1 MGTDGRAK
9 APRPRTPS
17 PSAPRGSLG
26 ESTGE
31 HVRSGGPAASADPSP
46 ALTLWAASPTSESPT
61 VDLPPLP
68 TFPRRGRVP
77 ETPSGPSNDQDRFH
91 IASWGSPYSGPT
103 PESRTSSDR
112 RRRRSL
118 SNDTFDGDSP
128 GHRFD
133 LGHLLPS
140 RVPELDLFEPQPP
153 NSRVPS
159 AERRPTPRASAGKRP
174 ATSPSHS
181 TFRPEDNRL
190 QEYFESRFIGEH
202 HSRWSDISLSSD
214 TESIDHTPQDNTRD
228 SPLSKRKDILRALF
242 NSSPSPEDERAR
254 QTSTDTFRRHKPKG
268 SNHTVT
274 QQDFWGTSTDFL
286 SQARG
291 KMMDSKY
298 AVQASEPSQRPEV
311 SPIGSNSGDGRGARK
326 SAAASNPLSES
337 KHALASE
344 IDQQPKEEDSPNHA
358 SGYRFTEVADTMEK
372 HAKQFEQPE
381 ERRNEEAER
390 AAKNE
395 DPTES
400 ASQVEDAPVTTT
412 GSKDDVSPIQD
423 DQEENQERSPVD
435 GHSHPDLSAVDVDAI
450 QESTQ
455 DRALQPPRVVGEHKN
470 AQEESLTTAQEASLP
485 QIAPIVPTPSPRPS
499 VKVPWGKKTLTIR
512 LPHDKLRGQEGG
524 PPIPLLPREVAAR
537 VAYFEEQGFDTRGF
551 VTGESDEYGFGDGS
565 KQNRPIFPDSETVR
579 RDAQQSGNVVR
590 IPDPKEWRSYVD
602 FLTEQ
607 KLRALGV
614 SIGDEEP
621 PVPPPGLSRQS
632 STQQYPPLPFSP
644 PMPPSSGSSQQPPQP
659 PHAFSATSIPEALST
674 TMSRKASIASPLSGL
689 TPNNPRGQLHRQG
702 SFPFSVQSQQGNAS
716 SFSSFSPQ
724 QQFASPLS
732 GPRTGSPAIQH
743 PFANRATNIGSPGPS
758 SLDMQQLV
766 RYPPAIQAELI
777 AQMQRQQQQQ
787 LHAKLQQQQQL
798 ALNTKLPDF
807 ADDDLEEESLSAHPP
822 LHTRAVDRD
831 RQEIAVPRPRSHRHN
846 LSAALEKDIP
856 NAEYHLGKQN
866 ERQMETESGFQANDP
881 FINPRTQRPLVSRN
895 PSETRWND
903 AVQSIQV
910 LNKHR
915 QTRWEPDNAER
926 PMMNA
931 ETPMSASTLGHEMS
945 DELKTNPSEVDTNPD
960 LDRQQI
966 SRANASKQ
974 EASSVVVSS
983 VNGAGD
989 GVQGDQAPQV
999 VTKHRVK
1006 PSLSGLNVEA
1016 KEFRFNPSASF
1027 QPGNFSF
1034 SGANFQPPPTAKPP
1048 QPNYSRPFP
1057 QSQPEKSSFNISAP
1071 AFNPK
1076 GSFGSGPSI
1085 QSFNFSAPSFKPGAP
1100 EFKPSAPI
1108 EEPTTSGGEQ
1118 PVADR
1123 IFTTL
1128 STASSEDVVKQP
1140 KKNKAVQIV
1149 NPNLLPKP
1157 ATVRETMAEDESG
1170 RLAREDDRQKRAR
1183 KYDDDGDEV
1192 PQFAFPTHVEAD
1204 LDAATI
1210 HPAPIVPS
1218 NDLVDKFEEVSL
1230 GAHRIRT
1237 PPAAAALHD
1246 TPTPVPSN
1254 APTIDE
1260 LRRRALDSI
1269 PKQEEQANVAIQP
1282 TTTDDPRQMS
1292 PAQAALHAV
1301 LGGKRHGHKSSLS
1314 ATAKPFE
1321 FKPLSSD
1328 TDFPSFSGRTS
1339 EIIDSQNDSSQIL
1352 SSPTQPLDSSIATT
1366 FRPSDSF
1373 FDQTASD
1380 PSKRQQPG
1388 LAPYPTS
1395 DNGVSYDDF
1404 EQPSLAE
1411 IDNVMR
1417 QLNENDDLGVE
1428 KEEPPSWE
1436 PPSPPFQADQPL
1448 LQPWKNMRSDAPSPS
1463 PNRPRPTVETEN
1475 LEDETASH
1483 DPFSDSHAAVVDQ
1496 SPVRRLN
1503 NERDVPISDWD
1514 DAFSSSDEQK
1524 LKAQVQSRSI
1534 FFEPHVEKVVAK
1546 AFQTKMDPMM
1556 TALLQLQDSM
1566 ATLTAKNTVERR
1578 SMSASVGAESD
1589 ADDEDDDEVQ
1599 RPPRSR
1605 SRAKAF
1611 PTPELLNPDK
1621 IKSVMLEA
1629 LQTYNTPPT
1638 PPAPGVSEFHEALV
1652 SLKSA
1657 VARSDAEKMQL
1668 EDIRAVMEETLHRRD
1683 SALVPHA
1690 RAQMPYPEDDGQV
1703 MQLDK
1708 MLQDATVRAA
1718 EAVNHRNEIEDRAA
1732 ETRKLL
1738 RLAEEELSLY
1748 KELDS
1753 DKEHSLRSVRD
1764 ELSDL
1769 KEHLHDV
1776 QEHRI
1781 AAEKEHQSLT
1791 AKISSLEE
1799 EHTAMESTLEEYRES
1814 KRVWR
1819 QEIDDLMKER
1829 EALKSDVAIL
1839 TSQVKE
1845 GVEKRDDMRDRLIR
1859 LQEDMARSAGQMA
1872 SAKAHWHQQDL
1883 AHQTRAELLSVRI
1896 GDEARTRERLE
1907 KEIERLE
1914 TQEKEHMKLRVLV
1927 DHTQQENTRLEDMV
1941 TTVKKE
1947 LFEQQ
1952 QLAARFEREFNDAR
1966 ETARVEVQ
1974 RTRTSM
1980 EADIE
1985 AAHQQADLVRAD
1997 LEADFT
2003 SMRNRWEG
2011 ENSKLRTELDN
2022 IKMDADTAKEK
2033 HALLLEEAADAKRD
2047 ALQGAHDSRLNA
2059 INELQQS
2066 HERRIAELQANHSR
2080 VIGNAN
2086 EDKERSEKLLNER
2099 LGLADAKL
2107 EHYQDKIVHL
2117 EQKLEVAQSAAQ
2129 AAVKAAQSAKAAPQ
2143 IAHAAVTAAPAAA
2156 VPTSTAPVPEKVSP
2170 QALRESIMVLQE
2182 QLQER
2187 ESRIEHLE
2195 SELKATDTDAP
2206 TKLKERETEISW
2218 LRELLGVRVDDLSD
2232 LINTLSQPA
2241 YDPDTARDAAIRIR
2255 TNLKMEQQ
2263 EKERLIAANIAPGQ
2277 PLPVTLTGQQALASI
2292 SNFASPKAAQL
2303 AAAFGNWR
2311 KGNGNNTNPSQL
2323 STSRPGTSNSNS
2335 STPLPAT
2342 AAARRSS
2349 ATPLRRPGS
2358 NASTGNAQPGWMSG
2372 LMTPPTSNLR
2382 KTPTPTPSVRTSPE
2396 KPRTPQRQMAGA
2408 LGGARRSTSSLSRSP
2423 QTGRRQ
2429 QHQQLTARQLGKQ
2442 RVYADL
2448 DGDVEAG
2455 EDDGYDGVGGEMAGL
2470 RHPVTPPLMRKAS
2483 YDNDAEDG
2491 EYSTAGFEGFDDD
2504 EEGEGEH
2511 VDGVAEMGE
2520 RISPE
2525 PPRLKLDFG
2534 APIGD

>member
-1 MGTDGRAK
+1 
-9 APRPRTPS
+9 
-17 PSAPRGSLG
+17 
-26 ESTGE
+26 
-31 HVRSGGPAASADPSP
+31 
-46 ALTLWAASPTSESPT
+46 
-61 VDLPPLP
+61 
-68 TFPRRGRVP
+68 
-77 ETPSGPSNDQDRFH
+77 
-91 IASWGSPYSGPT
+91 
-103 PESRTSSDR
+103 
-112 RRRRSL
+112 
-118 SNDTFDGDSP
+118 
-128 GHRFD
+128 
-133 LGHLLPS
+133 
-140 RVPELDLFEPQPP
+140 
-153 NSRVPS
+153 
-159 AERRPTPRASAGKRP
+159 
-174 ATSPSHS
+174 
-181 TFRPEDNRL
+181 
-190 QEYFESRFIGEH
+190 
-202 HSRWSDISLSSD
+202 
-214 TESIDHTPQDNTRD
+214 
-228 SPLSKRKDILRALF
+228 
-242 NSSPSPEDERAR
+242 
-254 QTSTDTFRRHKPKG
+254 
-268 SNHTVT
+268 
-274 QQDFWGTSTDFL
+274 
-286 SQARG
+286 
-291 KMMDSKY
+291 MMDSKY
-298 AVQASEPSQRPEV
+298 AVQASGPAQRPEV
-311 SPIGSNSGDGRGARK
+311 PPTEPSSGGGRVARK
-326 SAAASNPLSES
+326 STLASNPLSES

-344 IDQQPKEEDSPNHA
+344 IDQEPKQEDSHDHT

-372 HAKQFEQPE
+372 HAKQLAQPE
-381 ERRNEEAER
+381 ERQSKEPKQTAE
-390 AAKNE
+390 NE
-395 DPTES
+395 DHTES
-400 ASQVEDAPVTTT
+400 APQMEGAPVSTTN
-412 GSKDDVSPIQD
+412 SKDDVSLTEN
-423 DQEENQERSPVD
+423 DQKNQEPSPVD
-435 GHSHPDLSAVDVDAI
+435 RHAQPDVVGYAANPSVVGADAI
-450 QESTQ
+450 QKSTQ
-455 DRALQPPRVVGEHKN
+455 DQALQQPTVADESTN
-470 AQEESLTTAQEASLP
+470 TEEESSNAAQEATLP
-485 QIAPIVPTPSPRPS
+485 QIAPVVPAPSPCPS

-551 VTGESDEYGFGDGS
+551 VTGESGDEYGFGDGS
-565 KQNRPIFPDSETVR
+565 KQNRPIFPDQETLR

-590 IPDPKEWRSYVD
+590 IPDPQAWRSYVD

-621 PVPPPGLSRQS
+621 AVPPPALSRQP

-644 PMPPSSGSSQQPPQP
+644 PIPPSSGSSQQPPHP
-659 PHAFSATSIPEALST
+659 PHAFSVGSVPEALST

-689 TPNNPRGQLHRQG
+689 TPNNPRGQLQRQG
-702 SFPFSVQSQQGNAS
+702 SFPFNIQSQQGIAS

-732 GPRTGSPAIQH
+732 GPRTGSPATQH
-743 PFANRATNIGSPGPS
+743 PFGNRGINVGSPGPSSLGPS

-766 RYPPAIQAELI
+766 RYPPAIQAELV

-807 ADDDLEEESLSAHPP
+807 ADDDLEEEPFSAHLP

-831 RQEIAVPRPRSHRHN
+831 QQEIAVPRPRSHRHN

-866 ERQMETESGFQANDP
+866 ERQMETDSRLQANDP
-881 FINPRTQRPLVSRN
+881 FINSQTQRPLVARN
-895 PSETRWND
+895 ASETRWND

-910 LNKHR
+910 LNKPR
-915 QTRWEPDNAER
+915 QTRWGPENVEH
-926 PMMNA
+926 PMMDA
-931 ETPMSASTLGHEMS
+931 ESPMSACALGQEMS
-945 DELKTNPSEVDTNPD
+945 DELKTNLSEVDTNPD
-960 LDRQQI
+960 LDRQRM
-966 SRANASKQ
+966 SRPDGSRQ
-974 EASSVVVSS
+974 ETSHVAENS
-983 VNGAGD
+983 VNDASD
-989 GVQGDQAPQV
+989 GVQGDRAPQV
-999 VTKHRVK
+999 VNKHRVK

-1034 SGANFQPPPTAKPP
+1034 TGVNFQPPPAAKPP
-1048 QPNYSRPFP
+1048 QPNYSRPLP

-1076 GSFGSGPSI
+1076 GSFGSGPSS
-1085 QSFNFSAPSFKPGAP
+1085 QSFNFSAPNFKPGAP

-1108 EEPTTSGGEQ
+1108 EESTSGGEQ

-1123 IFTTL
+1123 IFNNL
-1128 STASSEDVVKQP
+1128 STTSSEEVVKQP
-1140 KKNKAVQIV
+1140 KKNKAIQIV

-1157 ATVRETMAEDESG
+1157 AAVRETLVEDESG

-1183 KYDDDGDEV
+1183 KYNDDGDEV
-1192 PQFAFPTHVEAD
+1192 PQFAFPADVEAD
-1204 LDAATI
+1204 FDAGTM
-1210 HPAPIVPS
+1210 HSTPIVPS
-1218 NDLVDKFEEVSL
+1218 NDHVEKLEDISSSD
-1230 GAHRIRT
+1230 HRIPT
-1237 PPAAAALHD
+1237 PRAAATLHD
-1246 TPTPVPSN
+1246 TPTPVPAD

-1260 LRRRALDSI
+1260 LRRRALDSM
-1269 PKQEEQANVAIQP
+1269 PRQEEQANVGIQP
-1282 TTTDDPRQMS
+1282 TTTEDPRQMS

-1373 FDQTASD
+1373 FEQAASD
-1380 PSKRQQPG
+1380 PSKRQQAG
-1388 LAPYPTS
+1388 TAPYPTS
-1395 DNGVSYDDF
+1395 ENGVSYDDF

-1417 QLNENDDLGVE
+1417 QLNEDNELGIE

-1436 PPSPPFQADQPL
+1436 PSSPPFQADQPL
-1448 LQPWKNMRSDAPSPS
+1448 LQPWKDMRSDAPSPS
-1463 PNRPRPTVETEN
+1463 PNRPHPTIETEKV
-1475 LEDETASH
+1475 EDETASH

-1546 AFQTKMDPMM
+1546 AFQAKMDPMM

-1566 ATLTAKNTVERR
+1566 AALTTKSTVERR
-1578 SMSASVGAESD
+1578 SMSASVRAESD
-1589 ADDEDDDEVQ
+1589 ADDEDDDEEQ

-1611 PTPELLNPDK
+1611 PTPELLNPEK
-1621 IKSVMLEA
+1621 IKLVMLEA

-1638 PPAPGVSEFHEALV
+1638 PPAPGVNEFHEALI

-1668 EDIRAVMEETLHRRD
+1668 EDIRAVMEETLNRQN
-1683 SALVPHA
+1683 SALVPHS
-1690 RAQMPYPEDDGQV
+1690 RTQMPYPEDDGQV

-1718 EAVNHRNEIEDRAA
+1718 EAVNQRNEIEDRAA
-1732 ETRKLL
+1732 ETKKLL
-1738 RLAEEELSLY
+1738 RLADEELNLY

-1776 QEHRI
+1776 QEHRV
-1781 AAEKEHQSLT
+1781 AAEKEHQRLT
-1791 AKISSLEE
+1791 AKILSLEE

-1819 QEIDDLMKER
+1819 QEIDDLVKER
-1829 EALKSDVAIL
+1829 EALKSDVAML

-1845 GVEKRDDMRDRLIR
+1845 GMERRDDMRDRLGR
-1859 LQEDMARSAGQMA
+1859 LHEDMAKSAEQMA
-1872 SAKAHWHQQDL
+1872 SAKAHWYQQDL

-1914 TQEKEHMKLRVLV
+1914 TQEKEHMKLRVLA
-1927 DHTQQENTRLEDMV
+1927 DHTQQENTRLEDMI

-1974 RTRTSM
+1974 RTRTAM
-1980 EADIE
+1980 EADIN
-1985 AAHQQADLVRAD
+1985 AAHQQADLNRAD
-1997 LEADFT
+1997 LEADFS

-2011 ENSKLRTELDN
+2011 ENSKLRTELDS

-2047 ALQGAHDSRLNA
+2047 AVREVQDSRSNA
-2059 INELQQS
+2059 IHELQQS
-2066 HERRIAELQANHSR
+2066 HERRIAELQASHSR
-2080 VIGNAN
+2080 LIGNVN

-2107 EHYQDKIVHL
+2107 EHSQDRILHL

-2143 IAHAAVTAAPAAA
+2143 IAHAAVTATPAAA

-2195 SELKATDTDAP
+2195 SELKVTDTDAP
-2206 TKLKERETEISW
+2206 AKLKERETEISW

-2241 YDPDTARDAAIRIR
+2241 YDPDTVRDAAIRIR

-2311 KGNGNNTNPSQL
+2311 KGNGNNPSQL
-2323 STSRPGTSNSNS
+2323 SSSRPGTSNSNN
-2335 STPLPAT
+2335 STPLPAAA

-2358 NASTGNAQPGWMSG
+2358 NASTTQGGWMSG

-2382 KTPTPTPSVRTSPE
+2382 KTPTPTPSTRTSPQ
-2396 KPRTPQRQMAGA
+2396 KPRTPQQQV
-2408 LGGARRSTSSLSRSP
+2408 LGARRSASSSLVRSP
-2423 QTGRRQ
+2423 QTSRRRELQ
-2429 QHQQLTARQLGKQ
+2429 QQLTARQLGKQ
-2442 RVYADL
+2442 RVYADV
-2448 DGDVEAG
+2448 DGEVGVAAG
-2455 EDDGYDGVGGEMAGL
+2455 EVDEYGGVGEEMAGL

-2504 EEGEGEH
+2504 EEGEGEYAE
-2511 VDGVAEMGE
+2511 GAAEMGE

-2534 APIGD
+2534 APIGE